1 MLARRADDLF
11 GILDM
16 RMAPARKRQAR
27 LVVSLSAAL
36 LLAAALVYF
45 SFSGSAEAV
54 SPTKLLSSATP
65 GQAYQLTGKVAQGSV
80 RRDGAVLSF
89 RVRDRKGGASVPV
102 RYTGAVPDPFREG
115 REIIV
120 TVRKQGASF
129 VGEKDSL
136 VTKCPSK
143 YQAKE

>member
-1 MLARRADDLF
+1 
-11 GILDM
+11 
-16 RMAPARKRQAR
+16 MASARKRHVR
-27 LVVSLSAAL
+27 LVVSLSAAVI
-36 LLAAALVYF
+36 LAAALVYF

-54 SPTKLLSSATP
+54 SPTKLLASATT
-65 GQAYQLTGKVAQGSV
+65 GQSYQLTGKVEDGSV
-80 RRDGAVLSF
+80 QRRGDVLAF
-89 RVRDRKGGASVPV
+89 RVKDRKGSASVPV
-102 RYTGAVPDPFREG
+102 RYTGAVPDPFKEG

-120 TVRKQGASF
+120 TVRKQGATF

>member
-1 MLARRADDLF
+1 MFAPRPDGWF
-11 GILDM
+11 GILDV
-16 RMAPARKRQAR
+16 RMASARKRQVR
-27 LVVSLSAAL
+27 LVVSLSAAVI
-36 LLAAALVYF
+36 LAAALVYF

-54 SPTKLLSSATP
+54 SPTKLLTSATA
-65 GQAYQLTGKVAQGSV
+65 GQSYQLTGKVQAGSV
-80 RRDGAVLSF
+80 QRRGDVLAF
-89 RVRDRKGGASVPV
+89 RVKDRKGNASVPV
-102 RYTGAVPDPFREG
+102 RYTGAVPDPFKEG

-120 TVRKQGASF
+120 TVRKQGTTF